1 MRCNLNTN
9 NTTGANIMTN
19 SYKDSS
25 LAYEKIVQNLS
36 HSITFAY
43 NNSDFDEVAKL
54 IRKQDQ
60 AVVDMNYFIGLH
72 LKQLKES

>member
-1 MRCNLNTN
+1 MAL
-9 NTTGANIMTN
+9 TTRATHQKVIMTN

-60 AVVDMNYFIGLH
+60 AVVDMNYFISLH

>member
-1 MRCNLNTN
+1 
-9 NTTGANIMTN
+9 MTN
-19 SYKDSS
+19 TYKESS
-25 LAYEKIVQNLS
+25 LAYEKQVQDLS
-36 HSITFAY
+36 HAITLAY
-43 NNSDFDEVAKL
+43 DNSDFDEVAKL